1 MLNVNFEVNN
11 ALERKLTADLA
22 DDEVQL
28 CGLNYPIQ
36 NAGKSRYESVSLCP
50 QQ

>member
-1 MLNVNFEVNN
+1 MNGNFEVNN

-28 CGLNYPIQ
+28 YGLNCPIQ
-36 NAGKSRYESVSLCP
+36 NAGKSQYESVPLCP